1 MAREEARWALGARV
15 QGCGAFGRVYG
26 QFMDRDQTGELQ
38 GQTSI
43 FELLDEPAG
52 TAPIQ
57 LVLPIYVQ
65 LRPGEFRRL
74 S

>member
-1 MAREEARWALGARV
+1 
-15 QGCGAFGRVYG
+15 
-26 QFMDRDQTGELQ
+26 MDRDQTGELE

-43 FELLDEPAG
+43 DELLEDPVGA
-52 TAPIQ
+52 AHIQ
-57 LVLPIYVQ
+57 MVLPIYVQ